1 MTTLVLLCATVTV
14 SADASATK
22 VLIVHDEP
30 EPMEVLADAFEK
42 KAGFTVVSVKQQ
54 KLPDDL
60 SEFAAVFNFVH
71 RPMTPRAE
79 QLCIEY
85 ACNGGRH
92 VLLHH
97 AISSSKRQ
105 NPKLLAELKSEV
117 PPGRKP
123 ANGFYVERGTLTFIN
138 LAPKHFITS
147 NGITYPAKTN
157 FSDAAG
163 QPVEHESF
171 SFDNTEIFLNLKFQP
186 CPERTTLYG
195 ITFRDADGKS
205 FAQHAGGW
213 VMRTGKGYSFYFQ
226 AGHEARDF
234 ANPIYQQVLVN
245 CVLWK
250 PE

>member
-1 MTTLVLLCATVTV
+1 MMAILMLVCAMFSASNVT
-14 SADASATK
+14 AK

-30 EPMEVLADAFEK
+30 GPMTVLADALRD
-42 KAGFTVVSVKQQ
+42 KAGFTVVSVEQG

-71 RPMTPRAE
+71 KPMTPRAE

-85 ACNGGRH
+85 ARNGGRH

-97 AISSSKRQ
+97 AISSSKRK
-105 NPKLLAELKSEV
+105 NPKLLAELNSEV

-123 ANGFYVERGTLTFIN
+123 ANGFYVERGTLTFVN

-147 NGITYPAKTN
+147 NEITYPAKGS
-157 FSDAAG
+157 FPDAVG
-163 QPVEHESF
+163 QPVECGSF
-171 SFDNTEIFLNLKFQP
+171 SFDNTEIFLNLKFHP
-186 CPERTTLYG
+186 CPDRTVLYG

-234 ANPIYQQVLVN
+234 ASPIYQQILSN
-245 CVLWK
+245 CVLWRPK
-250 PE
+250 

>member
-1 MTTLVLLCATVTV
+1 MTMLMLLCTIVQPTQDS
-14 SADASATK
+14 SAAK

-30 EPMEVLADAFEK
+30 APMEVLAGVLRE
-42 KAGFTVVSVKQQ
+42 KAGLTVVSVAQD

-60 SEFAAVFNFVH
+60 SGYKAVFNFVH

-85 ACNGGRH
+85 ARNGGRH

-97 AISSSKRQ
+97 AISSSKRK
-105 NPKLLAELKSEV
+105 NPTLLQELQSSV

-123 ANGFYVERGTLTFIN
+123 AGGFYVERGTLTFVN

-147 NGITYPAKTN
+147 NGIKYAAKAEFPDN
-157 FSDAAG
+157 DG
-163 QPVEHESF
+163 RPVERKAFCFE
-171 SFDNTEIFLNLKFQP
+171 NTEIFLNLKFHP

-195 ITFRDADGKS
+195 ITYRDADGVS
-205 FAQHAGGW
+205 FTQPAGGW

-234 ANPIYQQVLVN
+234 AHPVYQQILIN

-250 PE
+250 P